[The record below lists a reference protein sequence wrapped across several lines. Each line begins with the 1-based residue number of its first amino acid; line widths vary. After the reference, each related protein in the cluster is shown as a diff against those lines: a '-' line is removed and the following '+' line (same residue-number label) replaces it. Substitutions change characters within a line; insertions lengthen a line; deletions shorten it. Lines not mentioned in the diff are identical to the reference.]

1 MASVSASDV
10 SDINDNPDY
19 ISVNE
24 DLAVSN
30 LAEDN
35 SVSSSADSDSAAI
48 SSQKSDD
55 SKLKSSD
62 SDSSADLEDEGLS
75 EEDEPGSDVTL
86 NETSIESSISNV
98 VKGENYSVTLKDS
111 DGNGLSGKDVIF
123 TIDGNSTTKP
133 TDENGVA
140 SITLTKVG
148 NYTILV
154 SFLGDDTYANSS
166 LSQEVCV
173 SKIPTS
179 IKNYSSAAV
188 NGKTFTKP
196 IKGLLMETEG
206 LA

>member
-1 MASVSASDV
+1 MYWGENISTKKTTLLLLILSLFIIAMASVSASDV

-24 DLAVSN
+24 DLAISD

-86 NETSIESSISNV
+86 KEKII
-98 VKGENYSVTLKDS
+98 
-111 DGNGLSGKDVIF
+111 
-123 TIDGNSTTKP
+123 P
-133 TDENGVA
+133 
-140 SITLTKVG
+140 
-148 NYTILV
+148 
-154 SFLGDDTYANSS
+154 S
-166 LSQEVCV
+166 L
-173 SKIPTS
+173 
-179 IKNYSSAAV
+179 
-188 NGKTFTKP
+188 
-196 IKGLLMETEG
+196 
-206 LA
+206 